1 MCHHHRYRHRHEA
14 YREPTWS
21 TWSAPPARAPE
32 PPAPAGPIRAGDA
45 DRERVVEALRMHA
58 GAGRLDAAELERRI
72 EAAYAATYVSDL
84 DAVLAELPP
93 LSRAGGSSRSP
104 RRTAASG
111 GSSRALALLAA
122 IAALIVVTT
131 LTGLYALWWL
141 MWPIAVALHPHRSHR
156 RRRPAEAGPRP
167 IAS

>member
-1 MCHHHRYRHRHEA
+1 MCHHHRHRHRYET

-21 TWSAPPARAPE
+21 TWTPPPARAPE
-32 PPAPAGPIRAGDA
+32 PPPAGPIRAGDA

-93 LSRAGGSSRSP
+93 LPRTGADRRPP
-104 RRTAASG
+104 RRGGAIAAAG
-111 GSSRALALLAA
+111 RLPALLVA

-141 MWPIAVALHPHRSHR
+141 MWPIAVALHPHRSC
-156 RRRPAEAGPRP
+156 RRRPAPGPGPR
-167 IAS
+167 AVAG